1 MIGSSN
7 VKSRLAAWSNSNL
20 SVSPHLHARAQHH
33 PLRTFL
39 GAPAHT
45 PATKRPIASVR
56 PATAP
61 TFTPG
66 GRPGLPRRPISDRSI
81 PHHPHLT
88 HSKTA
93 RGRTRGRS
101 RPPPP
106 FHRRRSSVIRI
117 YESKPD
123 RQLHR
128 CLHTGAMDES
138 NTGAPRT
145 PDLTDG
151 KDVPGG
157 CACGRSRPPPPF
169 HRRRSSIVYIF
180 KTEPDRQLREC
191 LYTGVMDKSNT
202 CSWEHGRPHSAMPC
216 MLLPLV
222 H

>member
-1 MIGSSN
+1 M
-7 VKSRLAAWSNSNL
+7 
-20 SVSPHLHARAQHH
+20 
-33 PLRTFL
+33 
-39 GAPAHT
+39 
-45 PATKRPIASVR
+45 
-56 PATAP
+56 
-61 TFTPG
+61 
-66 GRPGLPRRPISDRSI
+66 
-81 PHHPHLT
+81 
-88 HSKTA
+88 
-93 RGRTRGRS
+93 
-101 RPPPP
+101 
-106 FHRRRSSVIRI
+106 IRI

-169 HRRRSSIVYIF
+169 HRRRSSIVYMF

-202 CSWEHGRPHSAMPC
+202 CSWEHGRPHYAIPC
-216 MLLPLV
+216 MLLPLAHYPDTNPSV
-222 H
+222 QPQISTLEYLCTRPAMRIGWMRIARWFSTTDCEGPFRGVGRAWGGGREG